1 MVIAVGLLAVLAGG
15 VWLARGS
22 RAARPAVEG
31 PRTARIERGDLIA
44 SVSATGTLQPYAQ
57 VEVRSRATGTVVD
70 LRVQEGD
77 RVSAGQVLAVID
89 DRDARAGYETSQ
101 AQLAAAR
108 ARLEQARSQLAA
120 TRAQNTV
127 RVAQAERALA
137 TARARLAQVLA
148 GARAEQIDQARQA
161 LRQAELAADLARQ
174 TLERTR
180 ALFTDGLVSR
190 SQLDQAQNQHDVAQ
204 AQVASARARLRELEA
219 GSRPEEVAIARAQ
232 VAEAEAALQ
241 QARAARLQEGVLAA
255 DVTAADAQVRNA
267 RAQLAQARDRLDET
281 RIVAPI
287 AGVVARLPVQ
297 VGQSVIGGLTGG
309 GTLIMTIAD
318 TRVVQAFVNVD
329 ESDIAQIREGMT
341 ARITADA
348 LPGRTLAGTVT
359 RIAPQSVVVQNVT
372 QYTVV
377 VDVRNP
383 DRLLR
388 LGMTVDA
395 EFIIVERRGVL
406 LVPAEAIR
414 GKDARV
420 LILLEGETLTPVVV
434 ETGATD
440 GRQVEIVRGL
450 GREITAGQPVYLGP
464 ARQPS
469 GAGARPQ
476 QPVNP
481 FLPQFPRRTTPI
493 RPGP

>member
-1 MVIAVGLLAVLAGG
+1 MKRMVIAVGLLAVLAGG

-318 TRVVQAFVNVD
+318 TRV
-329 ESDIAQIREGMT
+329 
-341 ARITADA
+341 
-348 LPGRTLAGTVT
+348 
-359 RIAPQSVVVQNVT
+359 
-372 QYTVV
+372 
-377 VDVRNP
+377 
-383 DRLLR
+383 
-388 LGMTVDA
+388 
-395 EFIIVERRGVL
+395 
-406 LVPAEAIR
+406 
-414 GKDARV
+414 
-420 LILLEGETLTPVVV
+420 
-434 ETGATD
+434 
-440 GRQVEIVRGL
+440 
-450 GREITAGQPVYLGP
+450 
-464 ARQPS
+464 
-469 GAGARPQ
+469 
-476 QPVNP
+476 
-481 FLPQFPRRTTPI
+481 
-493 RPGP
+493 